1 MPALHTLR
9 MDAVLGISLGW
20 VLIVLGAVL
29 LVIEATNPGFFV
41 AVPGTVMIIL
51 GVLFVLGVDVFGS
64 TLGVVVGVVTALAA
78 AAVTVWLYSRITP
91 QEKPTTIS
99 RDSVVGQEGHVV
111 RDVDPDSI
119 AGKVR
124 IGGVEWSA
132 SSASAP
138 LRVGTR
144 VVVVRSEGVHVVVDE
159 VK

>member
-1 MPALHTLR
+1 

-20 VLIVLGAVL
+20 VLIVLGALL

-51 GVLFVLGVDVFGS
+51 GILFVLGVDVFGS
-64 TLGVVVGVVTALAA
+64 SLGVVVGVGTALAA
-78 AAVTVWLYSRITP
+78 AAVTVWLYSRVTP

-99 RDSVVGQEGHVV
+99 RDSVVGLEGRVI
-111 RDVDPDSI
+111 RAVDPDSI
-119 AGKVR
+119 GGKVL
-124 IGGVEWSA
+124 INGVEWSA
-132 SSASAP
+132 RSVSGP
-138 LRVGTR
+138 LAEGTK

>member
-1 MPALHTLR
+1 

-20 VLIVLGAVL
+20 ILIVLGALL

-64 TLGVVVGVVTALAA
+64 TLGVVVGVVTALIT
-78 AAVTVWLYSRITP
+78 AAVTVWLYSQITP

-99 RDSVVGQEGHVV
+99 RDSVVGLEGRVV
-111 RDVDPDSI
+111 RAVDPDSI
-119 AGKVR
+119 GGKVL
-124 IGGVEWSA
+124 IAGTEWSA
-132 SSASAP
+132 KSVSGP
-138 LRVGTR
+138 LREGAR